1 MSWKMFIIFSFL
13 VGLKSEM
20 VIMVLHWNIRK
31 RELRGYGLKQFLLS
45 LLGMIETAQVD
56 ERAKGNGSS
65 QPGAARRGV
74 QIIDDEPQ
82 GQSGGGGCC
91 SSG

>member
-1 MSWKMFIIFSFL
+1 
-13 VGLKSEM
+13 
-20 VIMVLHWNIRK
+20 MVLND
-31 RELRGYGLKQFLLS
+31 LCFLP

-82 GQSGGGGCC
+82 ILPALITSFETLKMAVIFSGPQFTYMLNVGNNIHPNRFTSCE
-91 SSG
+91 

>member
-1 MSWKMFIIFSFL
+1 MAIMLVYEII
-13 VGLKSEM
+13 
-20 VIMVLHWNIRK
+20 K
-31 RELRGYGLKQFLLS
+31 RENSKIVVLNNLFLP

-82 GQSGGGGCC
+82 VQSSGGGCC

>member
-1 MSWKMFIIFSFL
+1 MKIRNSSHSGILKLWKRK
-13 VGLKSEM
+13 LKDDRTNTFCS
-20 VIMVLHWNIRK
+20 LP
-31 RELRGYGLKQFLLS
+31 

-82 GQSGGGGCC
+82 AQSGGGGCC

>member
-1 MSWKMFIIFSFL
+1 
-13 VGLKSEM
+13 
-20 VIMVLHWNIRK
+20 MVLND
-31 RELRGYGLKQFLLS
+31 LCFLP

-65 QPGAARRGV
+65 QPGATRRGV

-82 GQSGGGGCC
+82 AQSVGGGCC

>member
-1 MSWKMFIIFSFL
+1 
-13 VGLKSEM
+13 
-20 VIMVLHWNIRK
+20 
-31 RELRGYGLKQFLLS
+31 
-45 LLGMIETAQVD
+45 MIETAQVD

-82 GQSGGGGCC
+82 AQSGGGGCC

>member
-1 MSWKMFIIFSFL
+1 
-13 VGLKSEM
+13 
-20 VIMVLHWNIRK
+20 
-31 RELRGYGLKQFLLS
+31 
-45 LLGMIETAQVD
+45 MIETAQVD

>member
-1 MSWKMFIIFSFL
+1 
-13 VGLKSEM
+13 
-20 VIMVLHWNIRK
+20 MVLNN
-31 RELRGYGLKQFLLS
+31 FCFLS